1 MTKFHQYI
9 AASAAVAAC
18 LLSGGALAAT
28 LSPAAGEAP
37 YFNRPTVVTS
47 QLQRQ
52 AVEAQ
57 AAAHPPA
64 AGEWSAQDPAP
75 AQSLSRAQV
84 VQATVQAAKTL
95 GGFPAASG
103 EQPIGTYH

>member
-1 MTKFHQYI
+1 M
-9 AASAAVAAC
+9 
-18 LLSGGALAAT
+18 AAT

-37 YFNRPTVVTS
+37 YFDQLMNTTS

-52 AVEAQ
+52 TVEAQ

-75 AQSLSRAQV
+75 SASLSRAQV
-84 VQATVQAAKTL
+84 VQATAQAAKARD
-95 GGFPAASG
+95 GFPAASG
-103 EQPIGTYH
+103 EQPIGIYH

>member
-1 MTKFHQYI
+1 MMKFHQYI
-9 AASAAVAAC
+9 AASAAAC
-18 LLSGGALAAT
+18 LLSGSALAAT

-57 AAAHPPA
+57 ASAHPPA

-75 AQSLSRAQV
+75 STSLSRAQV
-84 VQATVQAAKTL
+84 VQATAQAAKTRD
-95 GGFPAASG
+95 GFPAASG